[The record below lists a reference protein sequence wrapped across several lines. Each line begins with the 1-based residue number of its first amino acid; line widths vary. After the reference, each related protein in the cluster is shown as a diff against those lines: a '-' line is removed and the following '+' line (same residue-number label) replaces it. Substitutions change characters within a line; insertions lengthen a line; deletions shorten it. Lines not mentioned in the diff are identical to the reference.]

1 MINEVTKV
9 KALGIFDGEVYF
21 KRRKLPIGCK
31 AQPCARVAITDTRIL
46 EALAKHYGGTVR
58 LAVRKNRPNNKPC
71 FYWQLCNKKCTFF
84 LTEIEPYLISKKER
98 VNKIITG

>member
-1 MINEVTKV
+1 MANEVTK
-9 KALGIFDGEVYF
+9 AWAAGIFDGEGYVT
-21 KRRKLPIGCK
+21 RRKHTRGCK
-31 AQPCARVAITDTRIL
+31 TQPFARVENTDRRIL
-46 EALAKHYGGTVR
+46 DALAKHYGGTVR